1 MRKPTGSFGKSM
13 GSGGSINTT
22 SIKVGDSSYKSQG
35 KPTPQAGA
43 SVAAP
48 IIRCPESRP
57 TVSKQ
62 SAR

>member
-1 MRKPTGSFGKSM
+1 M